1 MSTVRDLIS
10 DALSSVGA
18 LGQGDVLNDA
28 DAELCLRRF
37 IRMLGSWANENLT
50 IYQPVES
57 LVTLVSGT
65 PSYSTILLS
74 AGRPVSVAS
83 VYLSLSGIDYGCDEI
98 SESEYDATAY
108 KAATGLP
115 GYYYFDTAFPDGAFY
130 FYPTPSDAYVAHI
143 KGRYPLASTV
153 TLNTTLALPEGY
165 EAALCDN
172 LAVDVASSFGLAPS
186 GTLERSA
193 ANTKGR
199 LRVTNYVPSEL
210 RIPGGG
216 DGYVPGYLRI
226 RGDT

>member
-10 DALSSVGA
+10 DSMSAVGA

-37 IRMLGSWANENLT
+37 QRMLGSWANENLT
-50 IYQPVES
+50 CYDATEGTI
-57 LVTLVSGT
+57 TLVAGT
-65 PSYSTILLS
+65 PSYSTTLLS

-83 VYLSLSGIDYGCDEI
+83 VYLSLNGIDYGCDEI
-98 SESEYDATAY
+98 SEADYDATAY

-130 FYPTPSDAYVAHI
+130 FYPTPSDAYVAHV

-153 TLNTTLALPEGY
+153 TLNTTLSLPEGY

-172 LAVDVASSFGLAPS
+172 LAIDIAASFGASPGEMLV
-186 GTLERSA
+186 RSA
-193 ANTKGR
+193 LNSKSR
-199 LRVTNYVPSEL
+199 LRVTNYAPYEL
-210 RIPGGG
+210 TIPGSGST
-216 DGYVPGYLRI
+216 YVPGYLRI
-226 RGDT
+226 QGDT